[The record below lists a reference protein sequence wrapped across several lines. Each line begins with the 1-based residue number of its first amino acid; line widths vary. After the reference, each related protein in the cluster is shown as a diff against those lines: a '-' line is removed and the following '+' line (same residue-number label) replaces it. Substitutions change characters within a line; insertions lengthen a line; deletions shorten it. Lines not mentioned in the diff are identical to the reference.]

1 MAVAHQ
7 LFRPML
13 IILRV
18 VKVRWSNRLTRE
30 DVHLTCTNISCD
42 NLSTPGRCK
51 DFLLFT
57 TASRPVLGP
66 TQPPIEWIPGCLS
79 LGVKRPGHEA
89 DYTPPSSAKV
99 KSVWHCS
106 STLPFIF
113 MVWCLVEHRD
123 NFAFTFPICV
133 PMAPD
138 IQVKYSSHFTKFT
151 CWKSHSVQVRWEA
164 YF

>member
-1 MAVAHQ
+1 MTAIH
-7 LFRPML
+7 
-13 IILRV
+13 
-18 VKVRWSNRLTRE
+18 
-30 DVHLTCTNISCD
+30 
-42 NLSTPGRCK
+42 
-51 DFLLFT
+51 FLAGSGSYLLT
-57 TASRPVLGP
+57 TAYRPALGPAHPPIQWVLGGG
-66 TQPPIEWIPGCLS
+66 EGSFPGS
-79 LGVKRPGHEA
+79 NGVMWAGHEA